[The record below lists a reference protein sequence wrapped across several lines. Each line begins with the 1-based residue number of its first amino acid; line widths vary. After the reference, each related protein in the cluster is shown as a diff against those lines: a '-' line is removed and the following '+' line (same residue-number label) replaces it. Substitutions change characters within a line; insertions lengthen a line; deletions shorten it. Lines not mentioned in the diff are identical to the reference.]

1 MTNTTWLTVRN
12 VEKVNMGLEGRPYMH
27 PEDCGC
33 SECKHSRQVRQNEE
47 DRIKS
52 TKRFMF
58 QVSTKQERD
67 FEELWKG
74 SGGEE

>member
-1 MTNTTWLTVRN
+1 
-12 VEKVNMGLEGRPYMH
+12 MH